1 MEPGSWDSEL
11 SCRLPLAPP
20 GSGDFAERF
29 EAMRAIAS
37 RLQKLE
43 RRFPPC
49 RAIRPG
55 PSAAEKIS
63 GWLAQNGIA
72 RGESES
78 LMATLARALG
88 VTMSELRMNL
98 QRRAA
103 GQHAELATDI
113 GT

>member
-1 MEPGSWDSEL
+1 M
-11 SCRLPLAPP
+11 
-20 GSGDFAERF
+20 
-29 EAMRAIAS
+29 

-43 RRFPPC
+43 RRFPPT

-78 LMATLARALG
+78 LIATLARALG
-88 VTMSELRMNL
+88 VTTSELRVYL

-103 GQHAELATDI
+103 GQRAELATDI